1 MYKCAHKIYHKH
13 LMLLLLHNVC
23 LWLEYQMIL
32 VIDRG
37 VHNMCTTCAQSLYSR
52 GISRKLYDARVI

>member
-1 MYKCAHKIYHKH
+1 
-13 LMLLLLHNVC
+13 MLLLLHNVC

-52 GISRKLYDARVI
+52 GISRKLYDARVITPPSG